1 MSPQYL
7 FKIVTVGSAAVGK
20 TSIIVRYM
28 TGRFRD
34 YYAPTLGTD
43 FAIKDI
49 RVDDRGVKL
58 QIWDM
63 GSQDFLGK
71 VREKYYQGA
80 RGVIY
85 MYDMTRRDTFDQLWQ
100 WKKEVDAQTRGP
112 NTIIVANKAD
122 LVNERQVTKEEG
134 EDLARRFFAEH
145 REVSVKLNQGVDE
158 TFLQMG
164 RQILA
169 ATK

>member
-34 YYAPTLGTD
+34 YYAPTLGAD
-43 FAIKDI
+43 FAIKDLQ
-49 RVDDRGVKL
+49 VDDRNVKL

-71 VREKYYQGA
+71 VRAAYYQGT

-85 MYDMTRRDTFDQLWQ
+85 VYDLTRRDTFDQLWQ
-100 WKKEVDAQTRGP
+100 WKKEVDAHTHGP
-112 NTIIVANKAD
+112 KILIVANKAD
-122 LVNERQVTKEEG
+122 LANERQVTEEEG
-134 EDLARRFFAEH
+134 ADLARKFFADYK
-145 REVSVKLNQGVDE
+145 EVSVKLNQGVDE
-158 TFLQMG
+158 TFLEMG
-164 RQILA
+164 RQILG